1 MLDKII
7 YLITNNKKKRET
19 ANLPQ
24 NGEQGWNLLHYL
36 PMTSKFFWEESR
48 LLVRGQ
54 NKHHV
59 SEPLNEKCTS
69 ISHFLSL

>member
-1 MLDKII
+1 MLNKIL
-7 YLITNNKKKRET
+7 YLLIDNKKKRET

-36 PMTSKFFWEESR
+36 SMTLRFFWKDSR
-48 LLVRGQ
+48 LSVKEQ

-59 SEPLNEKCTS
+59 SEPLQ
-69 ISHFLSL
+69 